1 MRDRSETDLG
11 LGDAQDTA
19 VLPDLTVE
27 DLFHKILEHVEQ
39 APISDQSPD
48 PNESAAEVVLETFLN
63 GVHYTL
69 SRSRIQAPQSP
80 IRLSPREKEIIRL
93 VSSGFTN
100 KSIAAVLEISPW
112 TVATHLRRVFAKLGV
127 NSRAEMIT
135 KVLVQSLLEAE

>member
-1 MRDRSETDLG
+1 MRDRSETDLR

-27 DLFHKILEHVEQ
+27 DLFHKILEYVEQ
-39 APISDQSPD
+39 APIVDQSPD
-48 PNESAAEVVLETFLN
+48 PNDSAAEVILETSLN
-63 GVHYTL
+63 GVRYTL

-80 IRLSPREKEIIRL
+80 IRLSPREKEIVRL
-93 VSSGFTN
+93 VASGFTN

-135 KVLVQSLLEAE
+135 QVLVQSLLDTE